1 MPIRFRTTTARH
13 ASTLRA
19 HARARLFNDLALH
32 NAASLIAAI
41 GWCAGHGIGAFRIT
55 SSFLPLFTHPDVS
68 WKLAGAAGSGVGAA
82 LRVADARRRA
92 ADVRLSFHPDQF
104 VVPGSA
110 KPAVVDASLAELEYM
125 AEIAELIGAEQMTI
139 HGGGAHG
146 GKRASLER
154 LAAGL
159 TRLSPRARAR
169 VVLEN
174 DDRVYTVEDLLPIC
188 ERLEVP
194 LVYDV
199 HHHRCNPDRL
209 SIERA
214 TELAAETF
222 SGREPWA
229 HLSSPALGWNG
240 ADPRPHAD
248 YIRPRDVPA
257 CWLGRTLTI
266 DVEAKAKE
274 RAVLRL
280 RRWLNRATREAGVA
294 AVVP

>member
-1 MPIRFRTTTARH
+1 
-13 ASTLRA
+13 
-19 HARARLFNDLALH
+19 
-32 NAASLIAAI
+32 
-41 GWCAGHGIGAFRIT
+41 
-55 SSFLPLFTHPDVS
+55 
-68 WKLAGAAGSGVGAA
+68 
-82 LRVADARRRA
+82 
-92 ADVRLSFHPDQF
+92 
-104 VVPGSA
+104 
-110 KPAVVDASLAELEYM
+110 
-125 AEIAELIGAEQMTI
+125 
-139 HGGGAHG
+139 
-146 GKRASLER
+146 
-154 LAAGL
+154 
-159 TRLSPRARAR
+159 
-169 VVLEN
+169 VLEN
-174 DDRVYTVEDLLPIC
+174 DDRVYTVEDLLPVC

-222 SGREPWA
+222 DGREPWA

-248 YIRPRDVPA
+248 SICPRDVPA

-294 AVVP
+294 AVRPEQPPGAAKTTTGSAASARDGRGCVRVLGRTRRETGATAGSRSA